1 MTSLTTVADA
11 EGVAAR
17 TATLLARLIG
27 RAIEQRGRAHV
38 ALAGGTTPARA
49 YELIRL
55 PSWQGVEFWFGDE
68 RCVPAGDPEA
78 NSTMVSEHLDAP
90 QALVH
95 RIEGELGPDEAAAR
109 YEEKLR
115 ARLTHDGKLDV
126 ALLGMGPDGH
136 TASLFP
142 GNPALTETSAW
153 CVAVRDAPKP
163 PPERVSLSLPLLCA
177 ARDIVLLASGAAKA
191 DAVAAVIAGPDPH
204 VPASLLRHGRLQLIV
219 DDAASPPLVPRR

>member
-1 MTSLTTVADA
+1 MTALTTVADA
-11 EGVAAR
+11 EGVAVR
-17 TATLLARLIG
+17 TAALLARLIG
-27 RAIEQRGRAHV
+27 SAIEHRGRAHV

-49 YELIRL
+49 YELMSL
-55 PSWQGVEFWFGDE
+55 PTWQGVELWFGDE
-68 RCVPAGDPEA
+68 RCVPDGDPDA
-78 NSTMVSEHLDAP
+78 NSTLAREHLSAP
-90 QALVH
+90 GAIVH

-109 YEEKLR
+109 YEEALR
-115 ARLTHDGKLDV
+115 LRLPSDGRLDV

-142 GNPALTETSAW
+142 GNPALSEEAAW

-177 ARDIVLLASGAAKA
+177 ARDIVLIASGASKA

-204 VPASLLRHGRLQLIV
+204 VPASLLRAGRLQLIV
-219 DDAASPPLVPRR
+219 DDAASPPLPA

>member
-1 MTSLTTVADA
+1 MTSLTTLADA

-17 TATLLARLIG
+17 AATLLERLIG
-27 RAIEQRGRAHV
+27 GAIQARGRAHV

-49 YELIRL
+49 YELL
-55 PSWQGVEFWFGDE
+55 APTSWRGVEFWFGDE

-90 QALVH
+90 GALVH
-95 RIEGELGPDEAAAR
+95 RIEGELGPEAAAAD
-109 YEEKLR
+109 YEQKLR
-115 ARLTHDGKLDV
+115 VRLPDGKLDV
-126 ALLGMGPDGH
+126 ALLGIGPDGH

-142 GNPALTETSAW
+142 GNPALAEEHAW

-163 PPERVSLSLPLLCA
+163 PPERVSLSLPLICA
-177 ARDIVLLASGAAKA
+177 ARNIVLLASGASKA

-219 DDAASPPLVPRR
+219 DDAASPPPQLPGR